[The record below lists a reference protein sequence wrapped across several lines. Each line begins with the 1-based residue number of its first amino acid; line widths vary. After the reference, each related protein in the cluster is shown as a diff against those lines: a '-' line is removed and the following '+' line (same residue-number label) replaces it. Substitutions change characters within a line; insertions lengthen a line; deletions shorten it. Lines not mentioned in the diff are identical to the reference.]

1 MKILYN
7 FIMLYL
13 EEGVSFMD
21 KQYKLYIVDSD
32 GANETLQKLGKQ
44 FRDKIYI
51 MSTNKIAIEYDY
63 GINSYKNML
72 ENVDNLRVSQSIIT
86 SNKFYSLLKK
96 CIKDSII
103 IYSIKLADIFQE
115 DNERIS
121 SYINKINKNVKDK
134 AEYINALL
142 SELKWYNYNQGI
154 DIKSMEFIIRDK
166 NKPINIRFGLYDNGV
181 LLIDDEEIE
190 EKVFKIIETIM

>member
-44 FRDKIYI
+44 FRNKIYI